1 MTAPALAMLALL
13 PPEEGAA
20 ALFSVPK
27 ARL

>member
-1 MTAPALAMLALL
+1 MIAPTLTMLALQ
-13 PPEEGAA
+13 PPEEGAV